1 MGFDGVLGGTEEDF
15 DTKMLLDP
23 FEKQLDLPPAA
34 IKLGDRECWQGE
46 IVGEEDQ
53 PLAGCGVF
61 ESDATQRGVEVL
73 TGVEA
78 GEHDGLIA
86 NQARASIDRMRIT
99 TLGFEV
105 GFGAGHKEAFRLV
118 QPIKSF
124 EIDVSSVHD
133 VESAG
138 LGQQQIQNVDV
149 VQFAIADVEKGRNVA
164 TQVQERVQFDGRLG
178 RTKRSPRKYRQAQVD
193 GAGIQSI
200 DRVFE
205 VDTKRLC
212 GIKTTGDGNER
223 LGKVRVDAPVAIL
236 VGIGQ
241 STARNPALDAH
252 VVELARLCAQAG
264 FDVAQT
270 VSIGQLSECH
280 AEVLVETGKALDLV
294 RSAIAR
300 HATAKRGQ
308 RQMLRDLREH

>member
-1 MGFDGVLGGTEEDF
+1 MGSLNRT
-15 DTKMLLDP
+15 
-23 FEKQLDLPPAA
+23 
-34 IKLGDRECWQGE
+34 R
-46 IVGEEDQ
+46 
-53 PLAGCGVF
+53 
-61 ESDATQRGVEVL
+61 RRRRVEVL
-73 TGVEA
+73 TGVKA

-86 NQARASIDRMRIT
+86 NQSGASIDRMRIT

-105 GFGAGHKEAFRLV
+105 GFGAGDKEAFRLV
-118 QPIKSF
+118 QPIKPV
-124 EIDVSSVHD
+124 EVDVASVHD

-138 LGQQQIQNVDV
+138 LGQQQVQNVDV
-149 VQFAIADVEKGRNVA
+149 VQFAIADVEERRDVA
-164 TQVQERVQFDGRLG
+164 AQVQERVQLDGRLG
-178 RTKRSPRKYRQAQVD
+178 RAKRSPRKYRQAQVD

-200 DRVFE
+200 DRVFQI
-205 VDTKRLC
+205 DAKRFC

-223 LGKVRVDAPVAIL
+223 LGKVGVDAPVATL

-252 VVELARLCAQAG
+252 VVELARLRAQAR

-270 VSIGQLSECH
+270 FSIGQLSKGH

-308 RQMLRDLREH
+308 RQMLRDLREHQFAQVHQMPPASEFLAGSQIDVDAVQIETK